1 MSTPQARFDETVI
14 AFQNPI
20 DQLDKGIE
28 CCRKGDWETGFAHL
42 SAVAERQTKP
52 GELPS
57 RYYSYLGYGMAL
69 REKRFGEG
77 IKLCRYAIKQEFYQ
91 PENYVNLARTYLLA
105 KRRGDAFKAIR
116 RGLKVDP
123 DFPELQALHQKLGTR
138 KKPVLPFFS
147 RRNFFNQILGRVRH
161 SLTSGSKKPDAA
173 RQPDRPRPAAAARK
187 PAARR
192 PVPRRS

>member
-1 MSTPQARFDETVI
+1 MSMSRFDETVV

-20 DQLDKGIE
+20 DQLEKGIE
-28 CCRKGDWETGFAHL
+28 CCRRGDWETGFAHL

-91 PENYVNLARTYLLA
+91 PENYLNLARTYLLA
-105 KRRGDAFKAIR
+105 KRRGEAFKAIK

-123 DFPELQALHQKLGTR
+123 DFPELQELHKRLGNR
-138 KKPVLPFFS
+138 KRPVLPFLS
-147 RRNFFNQILGRVRH
+147 RGNFINNLLGRIRH
-161 SLTSGSKKPDAA
+161 TLTASSRKTAPAG
-173 RQPDRPRPAAAARK
+173 QAAAPKQTA
-187 PAARR
+187 AAGQTSARR
-192 PVPRRS
+192 AAPRS

>member
-1 MSTPQARFDETVI
+1 MSMSRFDETVV

-20 DQLDKGIE
+20 DQLEKGID
-28 CCRKGDWETGFAHL
+28 CCRRGDWETGFAHL

-91 PENYVNLARTYLLA
+91 PENYLNLARTYLLA
-105 KRRGDAFKAIR
+105 KRRGEAFKAIK

-123 DFPELQALHQKLGTR
+123 DFPELQELHKRLGNR
-138 KKPVLPFFS
+138 KRPVLPFLS
-147 RRNFFNQILGRVRH
+147 RGNFINNLLGRIRH
-161 SLTSGSKKPDAA
+161 TLTASSRKTAPAG
-173 RQPDRPRPAAAARK
+173 QAAAPKQTA
-187 PAARR
+187 AAGQTSARR
-192 PVPRRS
+192 AAPRS

>member
-1 MSTPQARFDETVI
+1 MTRLDETVI

-20 DQLDKGIE
+20 DQLEKGIE
-28 CCRKGDWETGFAHL
+28 CCQKGDWETGFAHL
-42 SAVAERQTKP
+42 SAVAARQSKP

-105 KRRGDAFKAIR
+105 QRRGEAYKAIR

-123 DFPELQALHQKLGTR
+123 EFPELKALHERLGTR
-138 KKPVLPFFS
+138 KRPVLPFFS
-147 RRNFFNQILGRVRH
+147 RNNVFNQILGRIRH
-161 SLTSGSKKPDAA
+161 SMASGSKKAA
-173 RQPDRPRPAAAARK
+173 PVRPSGSKSSASVRPPVASRAAS
-187 PAARR
+187 RR
-192 PVPRRS
+192 

>member
-1 MSTPQARFDETVI
+1 MARLDETVI

-20 DQLDKGIE
+20 DQLEKGIE

-42 SAVAERQTKP
+42 SAVAARQTKP

-69 REKRFGEG
+69 KQKRFGEG

-91 PENYVNLARTYLLA
+91 IENYANLARTYLLA
-105 KRRGDAFKAIR
+105 KRKGDAYKAIK

-123 DFPELQALHQKLGTR
+123 DYPELQELHRKLGAR
-138 KKPVLPFFS
+138 QNPVLPFLS
-147 RRNFFNQILGRVRH
+147 RGNVFNNVLGRIRH
-161 SLTSGSKKPDAA
+161 ALKSGSKKAA
-173 RQPDRPRPAAAARK
+173 PANGPAGSKTARK
-187 PAARR
+187 A
-192 PVPRRS
+192 S